1 MRSSLPI
8 ALLVTIFLFVANS
21 ITVAQSGHLLK
32 LPEGTVLTDHLQ
44 KTTIG
49 TLTGL
54 DPGIQ
59 YSFDGIWLKV
69 RSKLPIDGA
78 TIATELTNA
87 LGIAVTLL
95 PPGHIIPPDHS
106 RSP

>member
-1 MRSSLPI
+1 MRFPLPI
-8 ALLVTIFLFVANS
+8 AVLVTIFLFVAS
-21 ITVAQSGHLLK
+21 PFVVAQSGHLLK
-32 LPEGTVLTDHLQ
+32 LPEGAVLTDHLQ
-44 KTTIG
+44 KTAIE

-54 DPGIQ
+54 DPEIQ
-59 YSFDGIWLKV
+59 YSFDGLWLKV

-78 TIATELTNA
+78 TIASELTNA
-87 LGIAVTLL
+87 LGITVTLL